1 MSNVINVL
9 TADGASSVLEI
20 LTSPLLIIIYIAV
33 VILLILL
40 VVISVMINERRFN
53 QSVKRI
59 LSQAKKDGKARSA

>member
-40 VVISVMINERRFN
+40 FVIYDMIN
-53 QSVKRI
+53 
-59 LSQAKKDGKARSA
+59 